1 MESNARNSPKRRW
14 RDYQTASGR
23 RPVKEF
29 ISRLTDDEAAAVAAA
44 MKDIRQNGHVN
55 AHHLRGDIY
64 EVIASSG
71 NKAFRVLYATEGK
84 QDQILLALHGIT
96 KKTRTVPGQEFRLA
110 ERRLRDWRT
119 RSHQSP

>member
-1 MESNARNSPKRRW
+1 MESIARNSPKRRW

-84 QDQILLALHGIT
+84 QDGVPALASGESKWGEDRFHD
-96 KKTRTVPGQEFRLA
+96 RVDPQERA
-110 ERRLRDWRT
+110 Y
-119 RSHQSP
+119 P